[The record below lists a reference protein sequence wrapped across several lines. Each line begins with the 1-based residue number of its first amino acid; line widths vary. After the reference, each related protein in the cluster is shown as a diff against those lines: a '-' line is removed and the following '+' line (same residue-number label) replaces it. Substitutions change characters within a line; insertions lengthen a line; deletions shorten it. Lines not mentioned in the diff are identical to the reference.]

1 MVNCAVIGCS
11 NRSKRKTDGENFRRF
26 GFYVLPNVVHGQC
39 EKTAEVTS
47 RRRAEWLRRIRR
59 ADINKDAKHYRV
71 CSEHFVKGHPSYYM
85 AEADEDWAPSLK
97 LGYKRAEKD
106 SRERSFARPTLRSLR
121 DIRARHEPKV
131 KMCDGVDPY
140 TLRIT
145 RRRDGHTDTTADTDL
160 VPATTHVNIITY
172 LDAETTTDLT
182 MACIAALESDNI
194 RLSSELQL
202 ANEKLRRHQMHEES
216 FKNDDSRVR
225 FYTGLPTF
233 PVLLAVFQLLEAY
246 VPHTSRNALPKFQ
259 EMVVTLMRL
268 RLGMP
273 LQDIAYRFQVSQAT
287 VTKIVDKWLGVMHV
301 RLGGLVRWPE
311 REDLRRSMP
320 ASFRAAFGV
329 KVAVILDCFEVF
341 IDRPSSLVSRALTWS
356 QYKHHNTVKY
366 LSGIAP
372 QGVITF
378 ISKGWGGRTSDK
390 ELTETCGILENLLP
404 GDSALADRGFT
415 IADSVGLFCARLE
428 IPAFT
433 RGRAQLSA
441 YEVAKTRTLANV
453 RIHEERVISLLRNKY
468 RILSTTI
475 PVELISTPAGDSVPD
490 LDKVVT
496 VCAALTNL
504 CKSVVSPN

>member
-1 MVNCAVIGCS
+1 
-11 NRSKRKTDGENFRRF
+11 
-26 GFYVLPNVVHGQC
+26 
-39 EKTAEVTS
+39 
-47 RRRAEWLRRIRR
+47 
-59 ADINKDAKHYRV
+59 
-71 CSEHFVKGHPSYYM
+71 
-85 AEADEDWAPSLK
+85 
-97 LGYKRAEKD
+97 
-106 SRERSFARPTLRSLR
+106 
-121 DIRARHEPKV
+121 
-131 KMCDGVDPY
+131 
-140 TLRIT
+140 
-145 RRRDGHTDTTADTDL
+145 
-160 VPATTHVNIITY
+160 
-172 LDAETTTDLT
+172 
-182 MACIAALESDNI
+182 
-194 RLSSELQL
+194 
-202 ANEKLRRHQMHEES
+202 
-216 FKNDDSRVR
+216 
-225 FYTGLPTF
+225 
-233 PVLLAVFQLLEAY
+233 
-246 VPHTSRNALPKFQ
+246 
-259 EMVVTLMRL
+259 
-268 RLGMP
+268 
-273 LQDIAYRFQVSQAT
+273 
-287 VTKIVDKWLGVMHV
+287 
-301 RLGGLVRWPE
+301 
-311 REDLRRSMP
+311 MP

-366 LSGIAP
+366 LIGIAP

-390 ELTETCGILENLLP
+390 ELTETCGILENLLL
-404 GDSALADRGFT
+404 GDSVLADRGFT

-453 RIHEERVISLLRNKY
+453 RIHVERVIGLLRNKY